1 VPRTSSGLELRAV
14 LSNEPLAD
22 GDGGRREGDAPGVR
36 DDDVVEGPVPLA
48 EAGEADADYHGVGG
62 MKIGGSVVD
71 WFSDRWLFDEI
82 NF

>member
-1 VPRTSSGLELRAV
+1 
-14 LSNEPLAD
+14 
-22 GDGGRREGDAPGVR
+22 VR

-62 MKIGGSVVD
+62 MRIGGSVVD